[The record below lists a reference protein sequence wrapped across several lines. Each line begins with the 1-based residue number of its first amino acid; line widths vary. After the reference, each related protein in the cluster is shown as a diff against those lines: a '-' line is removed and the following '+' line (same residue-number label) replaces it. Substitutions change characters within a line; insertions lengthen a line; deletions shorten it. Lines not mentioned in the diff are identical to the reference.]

1 VSRPTSKGTVGTV
14 IDWLVIALLAL
25 LMVRTY
31 LRRKETRTPKWMGKL
46 QTADAAWSFR
56 LGLLVFLVMPT
67 DILTMVTVG
76 PPWRVEATRGGRAFP
91 SWCSPCCWLGC
102 R

>member
-1 VSRPTSKGTVGTV
+1 VDGQ
-14 IDWLVIALLAL
+14 
-25 LMVRTY
+25 
-31 LRRKETRTPKWMGKL
+31 L

-76 PPWRVEATRGGRAFP
+76 ASLARRGDPWWQGLPFVVLTLLLVGLR
-91 SWCSPCCWLGC
+91 
-102 R
+102 